1 MNETEKPEVIK
12 NKPDWAN
19 SKALFV
25 LKIITMSF
33 AILACIVIATA
44 MLTRWIMDLN
54 RKVKESNTKIARAA
68 ARLGRFRKDRI
79 KHILKQRKLQLKEER
94 EERKRKDFEKNKRL
108 AYIEQDDHPDE
119 TDDFD
124 DLDDLDEIGDLTD
137 LTDITD
143 EENAVND
150 FDNELDDIMLDDI
163 DEI

>member
-19 SKALFV
+19 SKALYV

-54 RKVKESNTKIARAA
+54 RKVKESNSKIARAA

-94 EERKRKDFEKNKRL
+94 EEKKRKEYDRNKKL
-108 AYIEQDDHPDE
+108 AYTENENEDDIDEIEDLEDLEELDDI
-119 TDDFD
+119 DDID
-124 DLDDLDEIGDLTD
+124 DL
-137 LTDITD
+137 TD

-150 FDNELDDIMLDDI
+150 FDNELSDIMLDDI

>member
-19 SKALFV
+19 SKALYV

-54 RKVKESNTKIARAA
+54 RKVKESNSKIARAA

-94 EERKRKDFEKNKRL
+94 EERKRQEYDRNKRL
-108 AYIEQDDHPDE
+108 TFIEQEDDDIDDIDE
-119 TDDFD
+119 LEDFD
-124 DLDDLDEIGDLTD
+124 GLEGLDDIDDL
-137 LTDITD
+137 TD
-143 EENAVND
+143 EENLVND
-150 FDNELDDIMLDDI
+150 FDNELSDIMLDDI
-163 DEI
+163 DGI